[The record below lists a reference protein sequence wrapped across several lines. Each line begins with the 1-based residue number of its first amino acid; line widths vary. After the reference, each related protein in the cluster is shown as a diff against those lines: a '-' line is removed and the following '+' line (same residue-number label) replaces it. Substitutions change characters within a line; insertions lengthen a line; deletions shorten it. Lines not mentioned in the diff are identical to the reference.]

1 MLQRYDFDEFHVDFF
16 AGIEKGPGLVTLGL
30 FCHVE

>member
-1 MLQRYDFDEFHVDFF
+1 VLQRYDFDEFHDFF
-16 AGIEKGPGLVTLGL
+16 AGVKKGPGLLTLGL